1 MPASDGHA
9 LVMKS
14 TVPCGTGA
22 NVKRIFRERDK
33 TGFSY
38 VSCPEFLKEGS
49 AVGDFLH
56 PDRVVVGDD
65 RDWAGDAV
73 VELYRPLLGAEHGGE
88 GPGALV
94 RTDIASAEMVKLAS
108 NAFLAT
114 KISFINEIANVC
126 EEVGADVV
134 EVAQGM
140 GLDGRIGPKFLQA
153 GLGYG
158 GSCFTKDVSA
168 LKLLAGNSGYHFQL
182 LNAVIEVNELQKRRV
197 VSKLQRHLGPL
208 AGKRVALLGLAFK
221 PNTDDMRGASS
232 LVLAARL
239 QAEGA
244 HVRAFDPIAE
254 AEARKLMPQLDYA
267 RVGSGRP
274 RRRRRRGARHRVARV
289 PGAGLARGRRG
300 DAREPGDRRSQ
311 RPRRRR
317 RARRGARLRRD
328 RTGLMQAVILV
339 GGEGTRLRPLTSTVP
354 KPVVPLVDRP
364 FIVYMLEWLRAH
376 GIEDVIM
383 SCGFLATSVR
393 NVLGDGSGLGIRL
406 RFVEEPDPRGTAGAL
421 KFAESMLDER
431 FLLLNGDV
439 LTDLDLTAQLAQHE
453 RTGARATL
461 ALVPVEDPTAYGLVH
476 LAEDRSVRDFVEKPS
491 SDQIDTN
498 LISAG
503 AYVLEREV
511 LELVPAERAVSIE
524 REVWPLLI
532 GNGLYGYPSE
542 SYWLDIGTPERYLQ
556 GTFDIIEGRV
566 RTAVG
571 ELVGSDYLSV
581 APDAQVQG
589 RVVPPAVLERGVRV
603 AAGAQ
608 VGSLV
613 VLGEGVTI
621 GAGATVERAVVLNG
635 AEIGAGCT
643 LRDCIVAAGC
653 RVGEGTHI
661 SGSAVLGEGV
671 TVGAHNMVTRGA
683 RIFPGVTL
691 PDGALRFS

>member
-1 MPASDGHA
+1 
-9 LVMKS
+9 
-14 TVPCGTGA
+14 
-22 NVKRIFRERDK
+22 
-33 TGFSY
+33 
-38 VSCPEFLKEGS
+38 
-49 AVGDFLH
+49 
-56 PDRVVVGDD
+56 
-65 RDWAGDAV
+65 
-73 VELYRPLLGAEHGGE
+73 
-88 GPGALV
+88 
-94 RTDIASAEMVKLAS
+94 
-108 NAFLAT
+108 
-114 KISFINEIANVC
+114 
-126 EEVGADVV
+126 
-134 EVAQGM
+134 
-140 GLDGRIGPKFLQA
+140 
-153 GLGYG
+153 
-158 GSCFTKDVSA
+158 
-168 LKLLAGNSGYHFQL
+168 
-182 LNAVIEVNELQKRRV
+182 
-197 VSKLQRHLGPL
+197 
-208 AGKRVALLGLAFK
+208 
-221 PNTDDMRGASS
+221 
-232 LVLAARL
+232 
-239 QAEGA
+239 
-244 HVRAFDPIAE
+244 
-254 AEARKLMPQLDYA
+254 
-267 RVGSGRP
+267 
-274 RRRRRRGARHRVARV
+274 
-289 PGAGLARGRRG
+289 
-300 DAREPGDRRSQ
+300 
-311 RPRRRR
+311 
-317 RARRGARLRRD
+317 
-328 RTGLMQAVILV
+328 MQAVILV

-354 KPVVPLVDRP
+354 KPLVPLVDRP
-364 FIVYMLEWLRAH
+364 FIVYMIEWLRAH

-393 NVLGDGSGLGIRL
+393 NVLGNGSGLGIRL

-461 ALVPVEDPTAYGLVH
+461 ALVPVEDPTAYGLVRLTPEH
-476 LAEDRSVRDFVEKPS
+476 AVGEFVEKPS
-491 SDQIDTN
+491 SDQLEGGAGGAGAATGQVGGSRPLHTYTN

-511 LELVPAERAVSIE
+511 LELVPAGRNVSIE

-532 GNGLYGYPSE
+532 GHGLYGYPSE

-556 GTFDIIEGRV
+556 GTFDIIEGKV

-589 RVVPPAVLERGVRV
+589 RVVPPAVLERGVHV

-613 VLGEGVTI
+613 VLGQGVTI
-621 GAGATVERAVVLNG
+621 GAGATVERTVIMNG

-661 SGSAVLGEGV
+661 TGSAVLGEGV
-671 TVGAHNMVTRGA
+671 TVGAHNTVTRGA